1 MPQRH
6 FAWFLI
12 FISLLTSSSAWY
24 AIRVWRFKNR
34 KDIHKDYRDIVV
46 SATLL
51 FSSIFMSVYG
61 HYYKQSLFAYFPFIH
76 NDSFDRILIIQA
88 KMNNLILMTPNKKF
102 SKYPVIILKA

>member
-1 MPQRH
+1 
-6 FAWFLI
+6 
-12 FISLLTSSSAWY
+12 
-24 AIRVWRFKNR
+24 
-34 KDIHKDYRDIVV
+34 
-46 SATLL
+46 
-51 FSSIFMSVYG
+51 MSVYG